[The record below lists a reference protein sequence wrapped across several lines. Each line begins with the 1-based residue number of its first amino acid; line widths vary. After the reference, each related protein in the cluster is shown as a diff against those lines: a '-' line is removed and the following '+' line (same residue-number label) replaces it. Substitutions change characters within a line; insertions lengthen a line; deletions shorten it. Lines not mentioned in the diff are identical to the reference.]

1 MAIMNLK
8 PQGSKLPPINS
19 AIKKSAINTEIN
31 LDESH

>member
-8 PQGSKLPPINS
+8 PQGNKLPPISS
-19 AIKKSAINTEIN
+19 AIKKSVVNTEIN